1 MITANR
7 GTAPRVGMIA
17 SAVLAGFLPGVSP
30 ALAQAEDASPSPN
43 VVIDVSLLQSPPSL
57 GAIGEAAFDVAPAP
71 DDPAAPELNGAAI
84 LENVAE
90 IVGFSQRD
98 QQSGSQFWGRISGR
112 PAAAEAARWVGE
124 QFQAAGLENV
134 EVQEFSAS
142 EDMWFP
148 HRWRVLVNLNAENGG
163 ADARALGSA
172 VPTYGSFILGE
183 RLEAPLVYV
192 GPAASRADP
201 DVSGMI
207 AVQSVR
213 PERSA
218 YTARTLMRESAQA
231 LINDGALAVINVV
244 EQAGNMHVYDF
255 GGCGGP
261 CFNIGGADGAWLIEH
276 IAEAAPGEVRAS
288 MTLDAENLSGLT
300 AHNVVGV
307 LPGESNEVVIVNA
320 HLDGWFD
327 GAGDNADGLATLIAL
342 ARHYGSAET
351 PPARTMVFVAS
362 AGHHSRGL
370 NGASNFVAMNPDLA
384 ERAVLVLNLE
394 HVAQYE
400 IDAVTWEV
408 YPREQPMSFGISNMA
423 PFLVQTAREA
433 QAATGFALIEEYRE
447 AVPGD
452 LRGYE
457 PLGVPRVQAIHSGAL
472 YHTSGDVLET
482 ISVEGLTRAAHFYRR
497 FLDAVLAADVGEL
510 DP

>member
-1 MITANR
+1 MTVERR
-7 GTAPRVGMIA
+7 GLSARALIAGALAALLTGAPPTFAQESTEVV
-17 SAVLAGFLPGVSP
+17 SPGVVVRFTP
-30 ALAQAEDASPSPN
+30 AQN
-43 VVIDVSLLQSPPSL
+43 PPGL
-57 GAIGEAAFDVAPAP
+57 DAIGGPDFNVAPGP
-71 DDPAAPELNGAAI
+71 GDPAVPEFGGEAI
-84 LENVAE
+84 FETVAE
-90 IVGFSQRD
+90 IVQFSVDDREN
-98 QQSGSQFWGRISGR
+98 GSQFWGRIAGR
-112 PAAAEAARWVGE
+112 PAAAETARWIGE
-124 QFQAAGLENV
+124 EFAAAGLEHV
-134 EVQEFSAS
+134 EVQEFDG
-142 EDMWFP
+142 EGEMWFP
-148 HRWRVLVNLNAENGG
+148 NAWGVLI
-163 ADARALGSA
+163 DATSDEDLDYHALRSA

-201 DVSGMI
+201 DVAGKI

-231 LINDGALAVINVV
+231 LINDGALAVINIV

-261 CFNIGGADGAWLIEH
+261 CFNVGATDGAFLVEH
-276 IAEAAPGEVRAS
+276 IAETSGREATATL
-288 MTLDAENLSGLT
+288 TLDAENLSGLT
-300 AHNVVGV
+300 AHNVAGIV
-307 LPGESNEVVIVNA
+307 PGRSDEVVIVNA
-320 HLDGWFD
+320 HMDGWFD

-370 NGASNFVAMNPDLA
+370 NGPSNFVAMNPEIA

-400 IDAVTWEV
+400 VDPVTWEV
-408 YPREQPMSFGISNMA
+408 YPREQPMNFGISNLA
-423 PFLVQTAREA
+423 PFLVETAREA
-433 QAATGFALIEEYRE
+433 QAATGFALVEEYRE

-452 LRGYE
+452 LGGYAS
-457 PLGVPRVQAIHSGAL
+457 LGVPRVQAIHSGPL

-482 ISVEGLTRAAHFYRR
+482 ISVEGLTRAAQFYRR
-497 FLDAVLAADVGEL
+497 FLDAVLEADVAEI